1 MFKKNIEPLEGLIKL
16 LTKENYTFIKKKLFE
31 TLFK

>member
-16 LTKENYTFIKKKLFE
+16 LTKENYTFIKKKIV
-31 TLFK
+31 